1 MKKIII
7 AIVLLVIV
15 GFVAYN
21 YIYQDHRDIQE
32 EIAVYNMSSANIH
45 QDFLEDLSNSE
56 SKYLDQTI
64 EIKGVVTEINDSDL
78 TLDDRIFCTFDKLE
92 LTKLGD
98 NITIK
103 GRCIGFDDLLELV
116 KLDQCKV
123 LD

>member
-7 AIVLLVIV
+7 AIILLAIV
-15 GFVAYN
+15 GFIAYN

-32 EIAVYNMSSANIH
+32 EMAVDNISSADIH
-45 QDFLEDLSNSE
+45 QNFLEDLSNSE

-64 EIKGVVTEINDSDL
+64 EIKGVVTEINDNDL
-78 TLDDRIFCTFDKLE
+78 TLDDKIFCIFDKIE
-92 LTKLGD
+92 STKLGD